1 MCKVCINILLI
12 IRYLTTFQ
20 SYLERVSDRLWHK
33 PLRLSQLC
41 SWRSASSGPDPLP
54 FVHMWKTT
62 CLASHRKQKQKWY
75 VELLGSQNGLFPLY
89 TSDWSS
95 PGSEQWSVPCT
106 RLHSEEAER
115 QIEPAQWRQEG
126 LYACGSPLARVPRA
140 RVKADGMWKGLFER
154 TSCLFRLGAPFIC
167 PLTSLRQGEHKKR
180 PRVIAT
186 VPSKH
191 YCLTNLNTVR

>member
-12 IRYLTTFQ
+12 IRDLTTFQ
-20 SYLERVSDRLWHK
+20 SYLERVSDRLWQTIK
-33 PLRLSQLC
+33 TLIALYPLALIPYPLFTCETQPALPHTENKSRSGMLS
-41 SWRSASSGPDPLP
+41 
-54 FVHMWKTT
+54 F
-62 CLASHRKQKQKWY
+62 LALRM
-75 VELLGSQNGLFPLY
+75 VFFPLY

-95 PGSEQWSVPCT
+95 PGSEKWSVPCT

-115 QIEPAQWRQEG
+115 QTEPAQWRQEG
-126 LYACGSPLARVPRA
+126 LYTCGSPLARVPRA
-140 RVKADGMWKGLFER
+140 RVKADGMWKGLFEH

-167 PLTSLRQGEHKKR
+167 TLTSLRQGEHKKR
-180 PRVIAT
+180 PRVITT